1 MVGALYSI
9 VVPVY
14 RNAEFV
20 PLLVEAFTEL
30 ARTIER
36 EFAMEIE
43 VVFVVDASPDD
54 SYERLAAALPGA
66 AFRSQLLLHARN
78 FGSFAAIRT
87 GLAAG
92 RGRYFGV
99 IAADLQE
106 PPELLVSFLRH
117 MFADEADVVVGIRES
132 REDPGL
138 SRFASNLFWAAYRR
152 AVIREM
158 PKGGVD
164 VFGCTAQVRDELM
177 RLNEGHTSL
186 IALVFWLG
194 FRRAEIP
201 YGRRPRRFGKSA
213 WTLRK
218 KFDYL
223 ADSVFT
229 FTNIPIRLI
238 TAIGVLG
245 VCVAVVY
252 GAVVAALRI
261 FVGAAIPGY
270 AATVITIAFFGGINA
285 LALGIIG
292 SYTWRTY
299 ENTKQR
305 PLSII
310 RRAQTFAGQQAREHD
325 GGEPGLRAR

>member
-1 MVGALYSI
+1 MVGAVYSI
-9 VVPVY
+9 IVPVY

-20 PLLVEAFTEL
+20 PLLVEAFAEL
-30 ARTIER
+30 ARTVER
-36 EFAMEIE
+36 ELAVEIE
-43 VVFVVDASPDD
+43 VVFVVDGSPDD
-54 SYERLAAALPGA
+54 SHERLAAALPDA

-92 RGRYFGV
+92 RGRFFGV

-117 MFADEADVVVGIRES
+117 MVADEADVVVGVRES
-132 REDPGL
+132 REDPAL
-138 SRFASNLFWAAYRR
+138 SRIASSLFWAAYRR
-152 AVIREM
+152 VVIREM

-164 VFGCTAQVRDELM
+164 VFGCTAQVRDELL
-177 RLNEGHTSL
+177 RLHEGNTSL
-186 IALVFWLG
+186 IGLVFWLG
-194 FRRAEIP
+194 FRRAEVP

-252 GAVVAALRI
+252 GTVVAALRLL
-261 FVGAAIPGY
+261 GRAALPGD
-270 AATVITIAFFGGINA
+270 AAAVVTHAVLGGINA

-310 RRAQTFAGQQAREHD
+310 RRAQTFAGHHA
-325 GGEPGLRAR
+325 GEPDDDE